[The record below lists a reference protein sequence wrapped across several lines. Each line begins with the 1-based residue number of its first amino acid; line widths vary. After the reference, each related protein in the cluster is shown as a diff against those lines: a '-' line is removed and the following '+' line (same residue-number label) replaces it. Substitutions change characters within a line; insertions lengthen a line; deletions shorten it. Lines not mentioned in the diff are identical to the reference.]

1 MESFDWKALLGSE
14 PMIALLAM
22 IVMWFWN
29 WLKAR
34 QQWETERWEGMVA
47 EAYLAA
53 EKAGITTGGKT
64 KLTHALGVFG
74 QVYVK
79 HYNKTPSLKDLED
92 AASDLAK
99 QALAAKKPA

>member
-1 MESFDWKALLGSE
+1 LDAFDWQAIVGSE
-14 PMIALLAM
+14 PAIALMSM
-22 IVMWFWN
+22 IVLWFWN

-53 EKAGITTGGKT
+53 EKAGLTNGKT

-79 HYNKTPSLKDLED
+79 HYNKTPGLKDLED

-99 QALAAKKPA
+99 AALAAKKAK